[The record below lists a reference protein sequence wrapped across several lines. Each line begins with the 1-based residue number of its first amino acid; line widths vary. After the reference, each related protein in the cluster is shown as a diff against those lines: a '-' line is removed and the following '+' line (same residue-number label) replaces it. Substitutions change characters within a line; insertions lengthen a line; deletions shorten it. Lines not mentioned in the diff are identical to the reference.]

1 GSGPGLP
8 PLSSLALRDADAPP
22 VATFSSP
29 GRLSS
34 PPARSLREKLL
45 GRIAA
50 LLALSERARDAA
62 AERFPGDYRLVSPG
76 FDPTLFE
83 PRAKR
88 PQIVV
93 ELRPNE
99 RAVARSV
106 LRALRELPGWEA
118 VLLRTKPLVGR
129 PAIPRDLAGRVHV
142 RTARDGAAR
151 AELLNETAIF
161 VPGQDGLARVLLE
174 AQAAGCA
181 VAAPR
186 GIETQPELAGAAVSR
201 LVEDDELRA
210 AEQERSRE
218 SAAHSSF
225 ADVAAELDGLYESL
239 RQRRRAPRRSADP
252 LA

>member
-50 LLALSERARDAA
+50 LLALSARARDAA

-88 PQIVV
+88 DRIVV

-99 RAVARSV
+99 RALARGV
-106 LRALRELPGWEA
+106 LHALRELPGWEA
-118 VLLRTKPLVGR
+118 VLLRTTPLVGR
-129 PAIPRDLAGRVHV
+129 PAIPRDLADRVTV
-142 RTARDGAAR
+142 RTARDGASRAALLAPSACCGPGSAGLPRVPLEAR
-151 AELLNETAIF
+151 AARCAI
-161 VPGQDGLARVLLE
+161 
-174 AQAAGCA
+174 
-181 VAAPR
+181 AAPT
-186 GIETQPELAGAAVSR
+186 GLGEQPELAAAAVGR
-201 LVEDDELRA
+201 LADDAALRA
-210 AEQERSRE
+210 REQESARASADGE
-218 SAAHSSF
+218 SFEAVAAH
-225 ADVAAELDGLYESL
+225 LDAIYKRLT
-239 RQRRRAPRRSADP
+239 
-252 LA
+252 